1 VIARFLL
8 ILVCCG
14 MMLGCDQL
22 PGHPKPG
29 PEVPRPDQ
37 VTDFPTLYAQ
47 NCSACH
53 GAQGANGPSYS
64 LANPVYQSLVDQ
76 QVLHQIVANGEPGTL
91 MPAFAISAG
100 GSLTDQQV
108 DALVNGMRTSWLKAG
123 TLEGAN
129 APPYK
134 ATKPADS
141 ARGQQAYATYCA
153 SCHGE
158 AGSSAKSK
166 AGSITQPAFLSL
178 VSDQALRTIVIAGR
192 PDIGQPDWRNDQPGH
207 PMNDQEVTD
216 VVSWLSSQR
225 PKAGGG
231 SQ

>member
-1 VIARFLL
+1 MDRVIRGSAQTGLAYQCAKALGFDGPITRPSLRRL
-8 ILVCCG
+8 VAKGLVC
-14 MMLGCDQL
+14 
-22 PGHPKPG
+22 
-29 PEVPRPDQ
+29 
-37 VTDFPTLYAQ
+37 
-47 NCSACH
+47 SAKT
-53 GAQGANGPSYS
+53 SD
-64 LANPVYQSLVDQ
+64 V
-76 QVLHQIVANGEPGTL
+76 QVLSDLGSLLVANGEQGTL

-129 APPYK
+129 PPSYK
-134 ATKPADS
+134 ATKPADTV
-141 ARGQQAYATYCA
+141 RGQQAYATYCA
-153 SCHGE
+153 SCHGA

-207 PMNDQEVTD
+207 PMSDQEVTD

>member
-1 VIARFLL
+1 MARFLL
-8 ILVCCG
+8 ILVCCC

-64 LANPVYQSLVDQ
+64 LANPIYQSLVDEK
-76 QVLHQIVANGEPGTL
+76 VLHQIVAN
-91 MPAFAISAG
+91 
-100 GSLTDQQV
+100 DQQG
-108 DALVNGMRTSWLKAG
+108 DALVNGMRTSWFKAG

-129 APPYK
+129 PPSYK
-134 ATKPADS
+134 ATKPADTV
-141 ARGQQAYATYCA
+141 RGQQAYATYCA
-153 SCHGE
+153 SCHGA

-178 VSDQALRTIVIAGR
+178 VSD
-192 PDIGQPDWRNDQPGH
+192 
-207 PMNDQEVTD
+207 
-216 VVSWLSSQR
+216 
-225 PKAGGG
+225 
-231 SQ
+231 